1 MERLVFD
8 GKTLLHFYSRIASF
22 KKLVD
27 WEDGRCGNL
36 SGMEG
41 DLGELEQTIINI
53 FQEEYEDQQIK
64 KNKEGKKE
72 TVFYY
77 VFISIYLSFF
87 FALRRSMPLKVQ
99 FYLMHLAKLR
109 RKEERN
115 TDKLLHLLLLAIY
128 YRIVQFHLRSHGH
141 VQAVQMQVIYCL

>member
-64 KNKEGKKE
+64 KKQ
-72 TVFYY
+72 
-77 VFISIYLSFF
+77 
-87 FALRRSMPLKVQ
+87 R
-99 FYLMHLAKLR
+99 R
-109 RKEERN
+109 RKRN
-115 TDKLLHLLLLAIY
+115 G
-128 YRIVQFHLRSHGH
+128 F
-141 VQAVQMQVIYCL
+141 